1 MSMSVNTNY
10 NPEIKAVEDTAS
22 TPVVQNPPVEDE
34 TVFGTDTTLETSNV
48 DEFVSTTKTEAA
60 SMPVETTSSPSEES
74 VPVEE
79 GAKVDNSAE
88 MERIKS
94 EIDTQT
100 TEKTSLDKKIE
111 ENNALIET
119 VAQELGEANIQ
130 VTTAKQNYEKALVD
144 YAAAQ
149 AELAELQNSNF
160 ISKLLNSGK
169 IKELESKVQSLKEKA
184 DKAEILYEKAVEN
197 QQEKNEEL
205 TALREEKAQLTSE
218 SEELSGKIDEL
229 NGQYDELA
237 NEQTDANAE
246 AVDENAET
254 EGDNN
259 SVTAG
264 TDTTDTADVGK
275 KNETDNQVNKGSGT
289 ETDPAAS
296 SGLSDDYLDNLQNS
310 AEQSKNDFENRA
322 TTKDYEHFNNR
333 NEAAAQIYRDFGIF
347 MSEEE
352 ISTIGLTALGIPNRA
367 GKIIESRIYSSAFS
381 KSASMAAA
389 DGATSKEHS
398 EAQAAF
404 TEVCLDL
411 SDVINGSDV
420 EFYNITD
427 ESNYELAMNLL
438 ERISS
443 GEYIKTSTLEQQT
456 SIVKNI
462 QVSSSTEPAYE
473 ANDTKYE
480 EFSEAI
486 LDELKNPFDVQLSD
500 EEYEAIEREYDALAV
515 RDMESA
521 YNFLIDQANK
531 YNIDEAI
538 AA

>member
-10 NPEIKAVEDTAS
+10 NQEIKAVEDTAS
-22 TPVVQNPPVEDE
+22 TPVVQNRPVEDE

-237 NEQTDANAE
+237 NEQIDANAE

-254 EGDNN
+254 DGDNN
-259 SVTAG
+259 SVAAG
-264 TDTTDTADVGK
+264 TDTTDTAGVGK

>member
-10 NPEIKAVEDTAS
+10 NQEIKAVEDTAS

-254 EGDNN
+254 DGDNN
-259 SVTAG
+259 SVAAG

-310 AEQSKNDFENRA
+310 AEQSKNDFENRT

>member
-10 NPEIKAVEDTAS
+10 NQEIKAVEDTAS

-254 EGDNN
+254 DGDNN

>member
-254 EGDNN
+254 DGDNN
-259 SVTAG
+259 SVAAG

-333 NEAAAQIYRDFGIF
+333 NEAAAQIYRDFGIL

>member
-10 NPEIKAVEDTAS
+10 NQEIKAVEDTAS

-254 EGDNN
+254 DGDNN
-259 SVTAG
+259 SVAAG

-515 RDMESA
+515 QDMESA

>member
-10 NPEIKAVEDTAS
+10 NQEIKAVEDTAS

-246 AVDENAET
+246 AVNENAET
-254 EGDNN
+254 DGDNN
-259 SVTAG
+259 SVAAG

>member
-10 NPEIKAVEDTAS
+10 NQEIKAVEDTAS

-94 EIDTQT
+94 EIDMQT

-254 EGDNN
+254 DGDNN
-259 SVTAG
+259 SVAAG

>member
-1 MSMSVNTNY
+1 MSVNTNY
-10 NPEIKAVEDTAS
+10 NQEIKAVEDTAS

-254 EGDNN
+254 DGDNN
-259 SVTAG
+259 SVAAG